1 MTSSVIVTGGHTGI
15 GGTCTRHLVAAGR
28 HVVVASRDLARA
40 RRELGELAERVE
52 LRPLDLDSL
61 AAVRDFTDLLAA
73 SSADRPPLTA
83 VVCNAGI
90 QIVGPP
96 ERSADGF
103 ERTYAVNHLAHFL
116 LVRRLLPQLVAP
128 ARIVMLGS
136 GTHDPAQKT
145 GIAPPRYRGGRRL
158 AEPDAETLA
167 REGALRTGHR
177 AYSTSKLCNI
187 MFAYALDERL
197 RAAGST
203 TTVNAYDPGLVPGTG
218 LARQYGAAARF
229 LFTRVAPALVPV
241 MKPFFHAQTLDDAG
255 RNLARMVTEPSLATV
270 SGTYIAGTK
279 PIRSSEESYDRAR
292 WRDLWDG
299 SEHLVE
305 PART

>member
-1 MTSSVIVTGGHTGI
+1 MTSSVVVTGGHTGI
-15 GGTCTRHLVAAGR
+15 GGACTRHLIAAGR
-28 HVVVASRDLARA
+28 HVVVASRDLGRA
-40 RRELGELAERVE
+40 RSELGDLAGRVE

-61 AAVRDFTDLLAA
+61 AAVRDFTDLLVA

-83 VVCNAGI
+83 VVCNAGV
-90 QIVGPP
+90 QIVGAP

-116 LVRRLLPQLVAP
+116 LVRRLLPQLATP
-128 ARIVMLGS
+128 GRIVMLGS

-145 GIAPPRYRGGRRL
+145 GIAPPRYRGGRGL
-158 AEPDAETLA
+158 AEPDADTLA
-167 REGALRTGHR
+167 AEGPLRTGHR

-187 MFAYALDERL
+187 MFAYALAERL
-197 RAAGST
+197 RSEGST
-203 TTVNAYDPGLVPGTG
+203 TTANAYDPGLVPGTG

-241 MKPFFHAQTLDDAG
+241 MKPFFHAQSLDEAG

-270 SGTYIAGTK
+270 SGSYVAGTK
-279 PIRSSEESYDRAR
+279 PIRSSEESYDAAKQ
-292 WRDLWDG
+292 RDLWDE
-299 SEHLVE
+299 SEKLVQ
-305 PART
+305 